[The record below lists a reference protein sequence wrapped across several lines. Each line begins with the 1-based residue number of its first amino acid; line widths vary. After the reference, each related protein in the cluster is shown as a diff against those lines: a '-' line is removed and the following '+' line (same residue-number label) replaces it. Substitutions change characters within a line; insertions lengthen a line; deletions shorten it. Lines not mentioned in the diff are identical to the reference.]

1 MFTKYT
7 SDAQRFSSDECFR
20 MHSVLILIEA
30 QGLEVE
36 RLLSLNCFEE
46 VFNNWSRQL
55 HPKNYLNF
63 SFKKILII
71 IQTSNCTKMCDL
83 SID

>member
-7 SDAQRFSSDECFR
+7 SDAQRFSSDECFQ

-46 VFNNWSRQL
+46 LFNNGITIGQDKEL
-55 HPKNYLNF
+55 LKNF
-63 SFKKILII
+63 I
-71 IQTSNCTKMCDL
+71 
-83 SID
+83 

>member
-1 MFTKYT
+1 MKSWKMSVNDFITCSQNT
-7 SDAQRFSSDECFR
+7 LQMQNVFSSDECFQ

-46 VFNNWSRQL
+46 VFNNGITIGQD
-55 HPKNYLNF
+55 
-63 SFKKILII
+63 
-71 IQTSNCTKMCDL
+71 NCTKVL
-83 SID
+83 LKFFI

>member
-46 VFNNWSRQL
+46 VFNNWSRQ
-55 HPKNYLNF
+55 F
-63 SFKKILII
+63 FI
-71 IQTSNCTKMCDL
+71 
-83 SID
+83 

>member
-46 VFNNWSRQL
+46 LFNNGITIGQD
-55 HPKNYLNF
+55 
-63 SFKKILII
+63 
-71 IQTSNCTKMCDL
+71 NCTKVL
-83 SID
+83 LKFFI